1 MLEDV
6 LNVDEREGISES
18 LVYAESVSEKWQ
30 IKGKYPELKKA
41 VGKHKNMDT
50 IADMITS
57 INNAQAVCKKQIV
70 VFPYSNFKFN
80 ILQLLKDEGF
90 IIDVQ
95 KKGRLATRRIV
106 VDLKYDE
113 NDKPAISKM
122 RLVSKQGQRIYSKA
136 TELKSIKSGY
146 GISIIST
153 SKGLVTNKEARKQ
166 KLGGEVI
173 CQLW

>member
-1 MLEDV
+1 MVEKEASLENLDSA
-6 LNVDEREGISES
+6 E
-18 LVYAESVSEKWQ
+18 YASEKWQ
-30 IKGKYPELKKA
+30 TGEKYLELKKV
-41 VGKHKNMDT
+41 VGKYKKMDT
-50 IADMITS
+50 IADMINS
-57 INNAQAVCKKQIV
+57 INNAQAVCKEQIV

-80 ILQLLKDEGF
+80 ILQLLKDEGY
-90 IIDVQ
+90 IADVQ

-113 NDKPAISKM
+113 NQVPKISKIK
-122 RLVSKQGQRIYSKA
+122 LVSKQGQRIYSKA
-136 TELKSIKSGY
+136 GDIKNVKSGY

-153 SKGLVTNKEARKQ
+153 SKGIMSNKEARKQ